1 LDSIRCSLMAK
12 ETLIK
17 FKDKFSKYG
26 DTLPI
31 DWQKDITDLLK
42 EITLFESNFNQCV
55 SEMNKMKRDILNL
68 EKYIKTLEG
77 DKLQGQIELR
87 KLYLKQREGKK

>member
-1 LDSIRCSLMAK
+1 MDIEGLG
-12 ETLIK
+12 K

-42 EITLFESNFNQCV
+42 DVNLLEANLNQCT
-55 SEMNKMKRDILNL
+55 SEMNKMKRDILSL
-68 EKYIKTLEG
+68 ERYIKTLEG
-77 DKLQGQIELR
+77 DKLAGQVELR
-87 KLYLKQREGKK
+87 KLYLKQKEGKE

>member
-1 LDSIRCSLMAK
+1 MLNLESLN
-12 ETLIK
+12 K

-42 EITLFESNFNQCV
+42 DITLLEANLNQCT

-68 EKYIKTLEG
+68 ERYIKTLEG

-87 KLYLKQREGKK
+87 KLYLKQKEDKE

>member
-1 LDSIRCSLMAK
+1 MLRENL
-12 ETLIK
+12 LK

-42 EITLFESNFNQCV
+42 DINLLEANLNQYIG
-55 SEMNKMKRDILNL
+55 EMNKMKRDILNL

-77 DKLQGQIELR
+77 DKLQSQIELR
-87 KLYLKQREGKK
+87 KLYLKQKEDKK

>member
-1 LDSIRCSLMAK
+1 MAIESLGR
-12 ETLIK
+12 

-31 DWQKDITDLLK
+31 DWQRDITDLLK
-42 EITLFESNFNQCV
+42 DINLLEANFNQNV
-55 SEMNKMKRDILNL
+55 SEMNKMKRDILKL
-68 EKYIKTLEG
+68 EEYIKTLEV

-87 KLYLKQREGKK
+87 KLYLKGKESKL

>member
-1 LDSIRCSLMAK
+1 MDIESLG
-12 ETLIK
+12 K
-17 FKDKFSKYG
+17 FKDKFFKYG

-42 EITLFESNFNQCV
+42 NITLFEANFNQYV

-68 EKYIKTLEG
+68 EGYIKTLES

-87 KLYLKQREGKK
+87 KLYLKQKEGK

>member
-1 LDSIRCSLMAK
+1 MVFDYEGLGR
-12 ETLIK
+12 

-42 EITLFESNFNQCV
+42 DITLLESNLNQCTI
-55 SEMNKMKRDILNL
+55 EMNKMKRDILSL
-68 EKYIKTLEG
+68 ERYIKTLEA

-87 KLYLKQREGKK
+87 RLYLKQKEGKG